1 MTRTLAPKDLGG
13 RLDLNCARTAP
24 ELPVIPISVSTLL
37 SQPQPLLQTSISNA
51 HISSS
56 NPSNAAGSGKV
67 RTVRAGDG
75 APDGPD
81 LRATDVL
88 VGAVDEG
95 DLLATVE
102 ARKKKHR
109 LSKFVLLESF
119 LTTGSIRSARVG
131 EGIDVLGLL
140 GGLDAL
146 QLEDAGV
153 GVGVALATDV
163 AHMLAPVAGS
173 SVTRFRGVVVSAFA
187 YLT

>member
-37 SQPQPLLQTSISNA
+37 SQPQPLLQISISNA

-56 NPSNAAGSGKV
+56 NRSNPAGLGEV

-75 APDGPD
+75 APDSPD

-102 ARKKKHR
+102 ARKKHR
-109 LSKFVLLESF
+109 LSKSSSLNQSPQPF
-119 LTTGSIRSARVG
+119 LFARRGWVRVSTYLASSVVWTPSSLRML
-131 EGIDVLGLL
+131 VLGWTVRLPR
-140 GGLDAL
+140 
-146 QLEDAGV
+146 
-153 GVGVALATDV
+153 T
-163 AHMLAPVAGS
+163 
-173 SVTRFRGVVVSAFA
+173 
-187 YLT
+187 